1 MWQILA
7 ALILLQDSAK
17 PITLHTDPPP
27 PAPVVIQPVPS
38 PPAVDLGPAAEI
50 QLSGDAVYVVG
61 SVQPMLILSTNPQA
75 LQVEHSE
82 GPIRVFARL
91 HGSPRA
97 SWSTFGE
104 PHVYL
109 LTAGTPGATTVFFVS
124 SLEAESVVKRTF
136 VVSGGG
142 PQPPPGP
149 TPQPQPQP
157 QPQPKPS
164 DGIRVML
171 LADETD
177 DPAALL
183 AISSLTVRQWLDA
196 NCRKAA
202 SGAPEWRRYDRSTIS
217 VDGELDED
225 DPVFQKLWTAVRP
238 QLPDGP
244 QAVIAV
250 GTQVD
255 IVPITDTDSLLSELK
270 RLSGR

>member
-1 MWQILA
+1 VWQILA
-7 ALILLQDSAK
+7 AVLLLQDAAK
-17 PITLHTDPPP
+17 PIILHTDPPP
-27 PAPVVIQPVPS
+27 PAPVVIQVPS
-38 PPAVDLGPAAEI
+38 PMPVDLGPAAEI
-50 QLSGDAVYVVG
+50 QLVGDSVYVIG
-61 SVQPMLILSTNPQA
+61 SSQPLLILSTNPEA
-75 LQVEHSE
+75 LQIEHSE
-82 GPIRVFARL
+82 GPVRVFARL

-97 SWSTFGE
+97 VWSTFGDS
-104 PHVYL
+104 HVYL
-109 LTAGTPGATTVFFVS
+109 LTAKSTGTTTVFFVS
-124 SLEAESVVKRTF
+124 SLEADSVVKRTF

-149 TPQPQPQP
+149 APQPQPQP

-183 AISSLTVRQWLDA
+183 AISSLTVRQWLDQ
-196 NCRKAA
+196 NCRKTA
-202 SGAPEWRRYDRSTIS
+202 SGQPEWRRYDRSTIS

-225 DPVFQKLWTAVRP
+225 DPVFQKLWSAVRP

-255 IVPITDTDSLLSELK
+255 IVPVSDTDSLLSELK

>member
-1 MWQILA
+1 MWLA
-7 ALILLQDSAK
+7 ILLFLTQDPVE
-17 PITLHTDPPP
+17 PIVFHSDPPP
-27 PAPVVIQPVPS
+27 PAPVVVQPVPS
-38 PPAVDLGPAAEI
+38 PPAVDPGPAAEI
-50 QLSGDAVYVVG
+50 QLSPDSVYVIG
-61 SVQPMLILSTNPQA
+61 SQKPLMILSTNTEV

-97 SWSTFGE
+97 FWSTFGE
-104 PHVYL
+104 PHIYL
-109 LTAGTPGATTVFFVS
+109 FTAGKPGTTTVFFVS
-124 SLEAESVVKRTF
+124 SLEAGSEQRRQF

-149 TPQPQPQP
+149 APQPQPT
-157 QPQPKPS
+157 PQPKPT
-164 DGIRVML
+164 DGIRIML
-171 LADETD
+171 IADETD

-183 AISSLTVRQWLDA
+183 AISSLTVRQWMDS
-196 NCRKAA
+196 NCRKST
-202 SGAPEWRRYDRSTIS
+202 SGQPEWRRYDRSTIS

-225 DPVFQKLWTAVRP
+225 DEVFQKLWAAVRP

-255 IVPITDTDSLLSELK
+255 IVAITDADSLLSEFK

>member
-7 ALILLQDSAK
+7 TIMLLQEAAK
-17 PITLHTDPPP
+17 PIILHNDPPP
-27 PAPVVIQPVPS
+27 PAPVVIQPEPS

-50 QLSGDAVYVVG
+50 QLSGDSVYAVG
-61 SVQPMLILSTNPQA
+61 SQQPLLILSTNPEA
-75 LQVEHSE
+75 LQVEHSP
-82 GPIRVFARL
+82 GPVRVFARL

-97 SWSTFGE
+97 VWSSFGE

-109 LTAGTPGATTVFFVS
+109 LTAGKPGTTTVFFVS
-124 SLEAESVVKRTF
+124 SMEAESVVRRTF

-149 TPQPQPQP
+149 TPTPTPT
-157 QPQPKPS
+157 PQPKPT
-164 DGIRVML
+164 DGIRIML

-183 AISSLTVRQWLDA
+183 AISSLPLRQWMDA
-196 NCRKAA
+196 NCRK
-202 SGAPEWRRYDRSTIS
+202 STTGLPEWRRYDRSTIS
-217 VDGELDED
+217 QDGELDED
-225 DPVFQKLWTAVRP
+225 DEVFQKLWSAVRP
-238 QLPDGP
+238 QLPEGP

-255 IVPITDTDSLLSELK
+255 ILPITDADSLIAEFK